1 MDTGQPIEDNSKKI
15 IITLSIIIGVLL
27 IFISV
32 FAIIIPFIN
41 SQSTSTYLDIAVA
54 PSTATIELDGT
65 KINAGVNEITPGE
78 HHLKFSAPNFESK
91 EINIII
97 EKHKDQSVV
106 EYLKNTTEGMRYFF
120 KSREDIAVLRSYQQ
134 NNTNDQEVTDFLN
147 KYDSLIKITEKL
159 PIVTNFREGANIVS
173 GEIPDGTNN
182 PKCDYAFC
190 LQVDQPKPYEWR
202 IRESMQLAGY
212 NYDDYEIIYEN

>member
-1 MDTGQPIEDNSKKI
+1 MDTGQAIEDNSKKI

-41 SQSTSTYLDIAVA
+41 SQATSTYLDIAVA

-65 KINAGVNEITPGE
+65 RINAGVNEITPGE
-78 HHLKFSAPNFESK
+78 HHLKFSAPDFESK

-106 EYLKNTTEGMRYFF
+106 EYLKNTTEGMQYFF

-134 NNTNDQEVTDFLN
+134 KNTNDQEVTDFLN

-173 GEIPDGTNN
+173 GEITDGTNN

-190 LQVDQPKPYEWR
+190 LQVDQPKSYEWR

>member
-1 MDTGQPIEDNSKKI
+1 MDTGQAIEDNSKKI
-15 IITLSIIIGVLL
+15 IITLSIIIGILL

-41 SQSTSTYLDIAVA
+41 SQATSTYLDIAVA

-78 HHLKFSAPNFESK
+78 HHLKFSAPDFESK
-91 EINIII
+91 EINIIV

-106 EYLKNTTEGMRYFF
+106 EYLKNT
-120 KSREDIAVLRSYQQ
+120 
-134 NNTNDQEVTDFLN
+134 NDQEVSDFLN

-173 GEIPDGTNN
+173 GEITDGINN

-190 LQVDQPKPYEWR
+190 LQVDQPKSYEWR

>member
-1 MDTGQPIEDNSKKI
+1 MDTGQAIEDNSKKI
-15 IITLSIIIGVLL
+15 IITLSIIIGILL

-41 SQSTSTYLDIAVA
+41 SQATSTYLDIAVA
-54 PSTATIELDGT
+54 PSIATIELDGT
-65 KINAGVNEITPGE
+65 KINAGVNEIAPGE

-91 EINIII
+91 EINIIV

-106 EYLKNTTEGMRYFF
+106 EYLKNTTEGMQYFF

-134 NNTNDQEVTDFLN
+134 KNTNDREVTDFLN

-173 GEIPDGTNN
+173 GEITDGTNS

-190 LQVDQPKPYEWR
+190 LQVDQPKSYEWR

>member
-1 MDTGQPIEDNSKKI
+1 MDTGQAIEDNSKKI
-15 IITLSIIIGVLL
+15 IITLSIIIGILL

-41 SQSTSTYLDIAVA
+41 SQATSTYLDIAVA
-54 PSTATIELDGT
+54 PSIATIELDGT

-78 HHLKFSAPNFESK
+78 HHLKFSAPDFESK
-91 EINIII
+91 EINIIV

-106 EYLKNTTEGMRYFF
+106 EYLKNTTEGMQYFF

-173 GEIPDGTNN
+173 GEITDGTNN
-182 PKCDYAFC
+182 PKCDYALC
-190 LQVDQPKPYEWR
+190 LQVDQPKSYEWR

>member
-1 MDTGQPIEDNSKKI
+1 MDTGQAIEDNSKKI

-41 SQSTSTYLDIAVA
+41 SQATSTYLDIAVA
-54 PSTATIELDGT
+54 PSTATIELDGA

-78 HHLKFSAPNFESK
+78 HHLKFSAPDFESK
-91 EINIII
+91 EIIII
-97 EKHKDQSVV
+97 VEKHKDQSVV
-106 EYLKNTTEGMRYFF
+106 EYLKNTTEGMQYFF

-147 KYDSLIKITEKL
+147 KYDSLIKITEQL

-173 GEIPDGTNN
+173 GEITDGTNN

-190 LQVDQPKPYEWR
+190 LQVDQPKSYEWR
-202 IRESMQLAGY
+202 VRESMQLAGY

>member
-1 MDTGQPIEDNSKKI
+1 MDTGQAIEDNSKKI

-41 SQSTSTYLDIAVA
+41 SQATSTYLDIAVA

-65 KINAGVNEITPGE
+65 KVNAGVNEITPGE
-78 HHLKFSAPNFESK
+78 HQ
-91 EINIII
+91 EINIIV

-106 EYLKNTTEGMRYFF
+106 EYLKNTTEGMQYFF

-134 NNTNDQEVTDFLN
+134 KNTNDQEVTDFLN

-173 GEIPDGTNN
+173 GEITDGTNN

-190 LQVDQPKPYEWR
+190 LQVDQPKSYEWR
-202 IRESMQLAGY
+202 VRESMQLAGY

>member
-1 MDTGQPIEDNSKKI
+1 MDTGQAIEDNSKKI

-78 HHLKFSAPNFESK
+78 HHLKFSAPDFESK

-120 KSREDIAVLRSYQQ
+120 KSREDIAVLRS
-134 NNTNDQEVTDFLN
+134 
-147 KYDSLIKITEKL
+147 
-159 PIVTNFREGANIVS
+159 
-173 GEIPDGTNN
+173 
-182 PKCDYAFC
+182 
-190 LQVDQPKPYEWR
+190 
-202 IRESMQLAGY
+202 
-212 NYDDYEIIYEN
+212 

>member
-1 MDTGQPIEDNSKKI
+1 MDTGQAIEDNSKKI

-41 SQSTSTYLDIAVA
+41 SQATSTYLDIAVA

-173 GEIPDGTNN
+173 GEITDGTNN

-190 LQVDQPKPYEWR
+190 LQVDQSKSYEWR
-202 IRESMQLAGY
+202 VRESMQLAGY